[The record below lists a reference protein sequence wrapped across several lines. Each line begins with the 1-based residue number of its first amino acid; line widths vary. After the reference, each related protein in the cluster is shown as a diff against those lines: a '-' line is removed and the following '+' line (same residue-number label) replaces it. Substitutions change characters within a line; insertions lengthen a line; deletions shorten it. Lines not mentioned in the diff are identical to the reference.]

1 MNNISTR
8 TLLPL
13 LALLPDEALPIEQV
27 GVNLLHCLL
36 KVSRQLHLQIKS
48 WMVYG
53 WYDVVNKPSPRVL
66 REMQLSQLSSCR
78 GSTPPP
84 PPSPWHTGSL
94 PGDRLTWSSYKVRSI
109 FSRPCSTC
117 CRDQSGCTRFCRT
130 SDSWSETCIGR
141 KSCWW
146 STKWHRHAASCS
158 EISELILHGV
168 EVEEVNRTEAV
179 FLQIIQ
185 GVYLA
190 SQRDSL

>member
-1 MNNISTR
+1 MPTYQFLLPFQLQLSHPYQILGDFHQPEDCFVLQCRRIRTKNTTPTKNDISTMNNISTR

-66 REMQLSQLSSCR
+66 REMRLSQLSSCR

-84 PPSPWHTGSL
+84 PPSRWHTASL
-94 PGDRLTWSSYKVRSI
+94 PGDRLTWSS
-109 FSRPCSTC
+109 
-117 CRDQSGCTRFCRT
+117 SG
-130 SDSWSETCIGR
+130 
-141 KSCWW
+141 
-146 STKWHRHAASCS
+146 
-158 EISELILHGV
+158 
-168 EVEEVNRTEAV
+168 
-179 FLQIIQ
+179 
-185 GVYLA
+185 
-190 SQRDSL
+190 

>member
-1 MNNISTR
+1 MPTYQFLLPFQLQLSHPYQILGDFHQPEDCFVLQCRRIRTKNTTPTKNNIRTKNTTPTKNNIRTKNTTLTKNDIPTKNDTPTKNDISTKNNIPTR

-48 WMVYG
+48 WMAYG
-53 WYDVVNKPSPRVL
+53 WYDVKNKPSPRVL

-94 PGDRLTWSSYKVRSI
+94 PGDRLTWSS
-109 FSRPCSTC
+109 
-117 CRDQSGCTRFCRT
+117 
-130 SDSWSETCIGR
+130 
-141 KSCWW
+141 
-146 STKWHRHAASCS
+146 
-158 EISELILHGV
+158 
-168 EVEEVNRTEAV
+168 
-179 FLQIIQ
+179 
-185 GVYLA
+185 
-190 SQRDSL
+190 